1 VPDLSD
7 LPDLLTVGRVTKA
20 HGLRGEVVVQLWTN
34 VQERLA
40 PGSVLSS
47 AHGPLTVVSSRPLS
61 GERDRYDRYLV
72 QFDGVADRVGAERLR
87 GTDLSAQAL
96 DLPGALWV
104 HELVGASVHDTATG
118 AELGRISA
126 VEANPASDL
135 LVLESGVL
143 IPARFVLRV
152 EVDDQARVV
161 VVELPDGLLEL

>member
-1 VPDLSD
+1 ML
-7 LPDLLTVGRVTKA
+7 
-20 HGLRGEVVVQLWTN
+20 
-34 VQERLA
+34 ERLA

-47 AHGPLTVVSSRPLS
+47 ERGPLTVVSSRPLS
-61 GERDRYDRYLV
+61 GERGRYLV

-87 GTDLSAQAL
+87 GVDLTAEAL

-104 HELVGASVHDTATG
+104 HELVGASVRDASSG

-143 IPARFVLRV
+143 IPRDSCFGWRRV
-152 EVDDQARVV
+152 TWLVWSRSNFPMGCWSCEGGGVRAVV
-161 VVELPDGLLEL
+161 

>member
-1 VPDLSD
+1 ML
-7 LPDLLTVGRVTKA
+7 A
-20 HGLRGEVVVQLWTN
+20 
-34 VQERLA
+34 RLA

-47 AHGPLTVVSSRPLS
+47 ERGPLTVVSSRPLS
-61 GERDRYDRYLV
+61 GERGRYLV
-72 QFDGVADRVGAERLR
+72 RFDGVADRVGAERLR
-87 GTDLSAQAL
+87 GVDLSAEAL

-104 HELVGASVHDTATG
+104 HELVGASVRDASSG

-152 EVDDQARVV
+152 EASDEARMVE
-161 VVELPDGLLEL
+161 VELPDGLLEL

>member
-1 VPDLSD
+1 M
-7 LPDLLTVGRVTKA
+7 
-20 HGLRGEVVVQLWTN
+20 WTD
-34 VQERLA
+34 VLERLA

-47 AHGPLTVVSSRPLS
+47 ERGPLTVVSSRPLS
-61 GERDRYDRYLV
+61 GERGRYLV

-87 GTDLSAQAL
+87 GVDLTAEAL

-104 HELVGASVHDTATG
+104 HELVGASVRDASSG

-143 IPARFVLRV
+143 IPTRFVLRV
-152 EVDDQARVV
+152 EASDVARVV
-161 VVELPDGLLEL
+161 EVELPDGLLEL

>member
-1 VPDLSD
+1 ML
-7 LPDLLTVGRVTKA
+7 
-20 HGLRGEVVVQLWTN
+20 
-34 VQERLA
+34 ERLA

-47 AHGPLTVVSSRPLS
+47 ERGPLTVVSSRPLS
-61 GERDRYDRYLV
+61 GERGRYLV

-87 GTDLSAQAL
+87 GVDLTAEAL

-104 HELVGASVHDTATG
+104 HELVGASVRDASSG

-143 IPARFVLRV
+143 IPTRFVLRV
-152 EVDDQARVV
+152 EASDVARVV
-161 VVELPDGLLEL
+161 EVELPDGLLEL